1 MKLTKPELPDLKSIG
16 TSKVNELKY
25 LFTRNIDKLTSIDYA
40 SQIQTYI
47 NGLVGEASSKITS
60 FTNKI
65 NNAGLITPKITVP
78 PYPI

>member
-47 NGLVGEASSKITS
+47 SGLVGEATSKITS
-60 FTNKI
+60 FTQKI
-65 NNAGLITPKITVP
+65 NNAGLLLPIVTPPTML
-78 PYPI
+78 

>member
-25 LFTRNIDKLTSIDYA
+25 LFTRNIDKLTSINYA

-47 NGLVGEASSKITS
+47 SGLVGEATSKITS
-60 FTNKI
+60 FTQKI
-65 NNAGLITPKITVP
+65 NNAGLLLPIVTPPTML
-78 PYPI
+78 

>member
-1 MKLTKPELPDLKSIG
+1 MKLTPPTLPDLKAIG

-47 NGLVGEASSKITS
+47 SGLVGEASSKITS

>member
-1 MKLTKPELPDLKSIG
+1 MKLTKPELPDLKSRG

>member
-1 MKLTKPELPDLKSIG
+1 MKLTPPTLPDLKAIG

-40 SQIQTYI
+40 SQITTYI
-47 NGLVGEASSKITS
+47 SGLVGEASSKITS

>member
-47 NGLVGEASSKITS
+47 SGLVGEASSKITS

>member
-1 MKLTKPELPDLKSIG
+1 MQLTPPTLPDLKEIG

-25 LFTRNIDKLTSIDYA
+25 LFTRNIDKLTSIDY
-40 SQIQTYI
+40 SNQIQTYI
-47 NGLVGEASSKITS
+47 NGLVGVASSKLTS
-60 FTNKI
+60 FTEKI

>member
-1 MKLTKPELPDLKSIG
+1 MQLTPPTLPDLKEIG
-16 TSKVNELKY
+16 TSKLNEIKY

-47 NGLVGEASSKITS
+47 SGLVGEASSKITNL
-60 FTNKI
+60 TDKI
-65 NNAGLITPKITVP
+65 NNAGLIIPKITVP